1 MRLFLLAVFLISGWG
16 MAQSSAPSLADL
28 SKQIRE
34 RKAKGYKPAPLI
46 TNADLKN
53 FENAPVSVSKAAEE
67 GNHAEETKAPEV
79 KALASREDGAYAKLL
94 TEWRPKFQMA
104 VIDYK
109 NAVNRGLVLKLRLN
123 YLYNATYCALE
134 YDVSPAMFLAAE
146 FERSAKEVESNK
158 EEVATAERA
167 VEALK
172 VEARAAGLKEGDIAA
187 KVGELP
193 KPPPPGVYAPIE

>member
-1 MRLFLLAVFLISGWG
+1 MRLFLLAVFLMSGWG
-16 MAQSSAPSLADL
+16 MAQSSEPSLAEL

-53 FENAPVSVSKAAEE
+53 FENAPVSVSKAAEG
-67 GNHAEETKAPEV
+67 GNHAEETKAAEV
-79 KALASREDGAYAKLL
+79 KAPASPEDAEYAKLL
-94 TEWRPKFQMA
+94 AEWRPKFQAA

-123 YLYNATYCALE
+123 YLYNSTDHALT

-146 FERSAKEVESNK
+146 FERTAKEVDSNK
-158 EEVATAERA
+158 EEVATAEKTI
-167 VEALK
+167 EALK
-172 VEARAAGLKEGDIAA
+172 VAAQAAGLKAGDIAA
-187 KVGELP
+187 MVGELP
-193 KPPPPGVYAPIE
+193 KR